1 MNSQSLFRMV
11 WNGSTNKWLGRK
23 PDWEKDRK
31 RIDERETVRGEEREW
46 EGEKACERVRTCL
59 REKGKKEGERGRLGQ
74 PCLVKDPYYDKSSF
88 PFSQLSTSPSL
99 PSSSATSSSSSSS
112 SSSSLSSSRWRQ
124 TTNGN
129 WHSKDQWKLLRKK
142 LTRFYW
148 LYVDSILTASTI
160 ICCPP
165 CLLILKLGNLGG
177 SKSLVF
183 GRF

>member
-1 MNSQSLFRMV
+1 MKGKLCVGKKGSERERKRVRVCVRV
-11 WNGSTNKWLGRK
+11 WGRK
-23 PDWEKDRK
+23 ERK
-31 RIDERETVRGEEREW
+31 RV
-46 EGEKACERVRTCL
+46 
-59 REKGKKEGERGRLGQ
+59 GERGRLGQ
-74 PCLVKDPYYDKSSF
+74 PCLVKDPYYDNSSF

-99 PSSSATSSSSSSS
+99 PSSSATSSSWSSSS
-112 SSSSLSSSRWRQ
+112 SSSWSSRWRQ

-165 CLLILKLGNLGG
+165 CWLIFKLGNLGG
-177 SKSLVF
+177 SKSLVDSKLF
-183 GRF
+183 Q